1 MTPPTTTES
10 PRESPEPIP
19 PSNDSAKTPRD
30 AYAALRVRDFQFLI
44 LSRFLAS
51 LGEQMVGVAL
61 GWQIY
66 ERTHSTLALGY
77 IGLAEV
83 LPVIL
88 LALPAGHFSDRY
100 DRRKIALITKMGL
113 AACSLGFAALT
124 ILHDPI
130 WTFYLCI
137 VVVGMTRAFHSP
149 STSTLLPQVVPID
162 LYESAATWMS
172 NFWQLAAALG
182 PALGGAIIAVSRS
195 AVPVYVLDG
204 LFGMAFLVFISRIR
218 GKAPPRERAAPTLYS
233 LFEGVRFL
241 YNNKILFSVITLD
254 LFAVLLGGAV
264 TLLPVYAKDILK
276 VGPVG
281 LGWMRAAPALGAV
294 FMALSLAHL
303 PPLKN
308 AGRAMLL
315 AVAGFG
321 AATIVF
327 GYSTLFPLSL
337 LMLLLLGAFDN
348 ISVVVRS
355 TLMLIRVPDGMR
367 GRISAV
373 NNIFIG
379 ASNELGGFE
388 SGVAA
393 HFLGPVLAVA
403 LGGVGT
409 IVVVA
414 AVAAIWPELRQL
426 KSLKISIEED
436 LSTK

>member
-1 MTPPTTTES
+1 MP
-10 PRESPEPIP
+10 PEPTEME
-19 PSNDSAKTPRD
+19 TPRD
-30 AYAALRVRDFQFLI
+30 SYAALRLRDFQFLI
-44 LSRFLAS
+44 ISRFLAS

-61 GWQIY
+61 GWQLY
-66 ERTHSTLALGY
+66 ERTHSALALGY
-77 IGLAEV
+77 VGLAEV
-83 LPVIL
+83 VPVIL
-88 LALPAGHFSDRY
+88 LALPAGHVSDRY
-100 DRRKIALITKMGL
+100 DRRKIALITKSGL
-113 AACSLGFAALT
+113 AACSLAFAALSL
-124 ILHDPI
+124 IHSPV
-130 WTFYLCI
+130 WTFYVCI
-137 VVVGMTRAFHSP
+137 VAVGVMRAFHAP
-149 STSTLLPQVVPID
+149 STSTLLPQVVPSG
-162 LYESAATWMS
+162 LYESAAAWMS

-182 PALGGAIIAVSRS
+182 PALGGAIVAVTRS
-195 AVPVYVLDG
+195 ATPVYFLDA
-204 LFGMAFLVFISRIR
+204 LFGLSFLWFISRIR
-218 GKAPPRERAAPTLYS
+218 GRAIAGERAAPTIQS
-233 LFEGVRFL
+233 LTEGVRFL
-241 YNNKILFSVITLD
+241 YNNKILLSVITLD

-276 VGPVG
+276 VGPIG
-281 LGWMRAAPALGAV
+281 LGWMRAAPSLGAV

-308 AGRAMLL
+308 AGRAMLI

-327 GYSTLFPLSL
+327 GYSTSFPLSL

-355 TLMLIRVPDGMR
+355 TLMLLRVPDSMR

-373 NNIFIG
+373 NYIFIG

-409 IVVVA
+409 ILVVA
-414 AVAAIWPELRQL
+414 AVAAIWPELRHL
-426 KSLKISIEED
+426 KTMQAAKED
-436 LSTK
+436 

>member
-1 MTPPTTTES
+1 MS
-10 PRESPEPIP
+10 PPEPTE
-19 PSNDSAKTPRD
+19 TPRD
-30 AYAALRVRDFQFLI
+30 SYAALRIRDFQFLI

-66 ERTHSTLALGY
+66 ERTRSTLALGY
-77 IGLAEV
+77 VGLAEI
-83 LPVIL
+83 LPILL

-100 DRRKIALITKMGL
+100 NRRTIALITKAGL
-113 AACSLGFAALT
+113 AVCSLGFAALT
-124 ILHDPI
+124 IAHSPI
-130 WTFYLCI
+130 WTFYVCI
-137 VVVGMTRAFHSP
+137 VGVGVMRAFHAP

-162 LYESAATWMS
+162 LYESAAVWMS
-172 NFWQLAAALG
+172 NFWQLASAFG
-182 PALGGAIIAVSRS
+182 PALGGAIIAVSHS
-195 AVPVYVLDG
+195 ATPVYFLDG
-204 LFGMAFLVFISRIR
+204 LFGLAFLVFVGLIR
-218 GKAPPRERAAPTLYS
+218 GKPLERERAAPTFQS
-233 LFEGVRFL
+233 LTEGIRFL
-241 YNNKILFSVITLD
+241 YNNKILLSVITLD

-264 TLLPVYAKDILK
+264 TLLPVYAKDILR

-281 LGWMRAAPALGAV
+281 LGWLRAAPSIGAV
-294 FMALSLAHL
+294 CMALALAHL

-321 AATIVF
+321 IATIVF
-327 GYSTLFPLSL
+327 GYSTFFPLSL

-355 TLMLIRVPDGMR
+355 ALLLTRVPDAMR

-373 NNIFIG
+373 NYIFVG

-409 IVVVA
+409 VFVVA
-414 AVAAIWPELRQL
+414 AVAVLWPELRRL
-426 KSLKISIEED
+426 KSIKAPDEND
-436 LSTK
+436 LPTR

>member
-1 MTPPTTTES
+1 M
-10 PRESPEPIP
+10 
-19 PSNDSAKTPRD
+19 PSDPAETPRD
-30 AYAALRVRDFQFLI
+30 SYAALRLRDFQFLI

-77 IGLAEV
+77 VGLAEV

-100 DRRKIALITKMGL
+100 NRQRIALITKAGL
-113 AACSLGFAALT
+113 AACSLGFAALSFS
-124 ILHDPI
+124 HSPV
-130 WTFYLCI
+130 WMFYVCI
-137 VVVGMTRAFHSP
+137 VGVGVMRAFHAP

-162 LYESAATWMS
+162 LYESAAAWMS
-172 NFWQLAAALG
+172 NFWQLAAAIG
-182 PALGGAIIAVSRS
+182 PALGGAIVALSRS
-195 AVPVYVLDG
+195 ATPVYFLDAFFG
-204 LFGMAFLVFISRIR
+204 LLFFVFISQVR
-218 GKAPPRERAAPTLYS
+218 GKAPERERAAPTLES
-233 LFEGVRFL
+233 LTEGIRFL
-241 YNNKILFSVITLD
+241 YNNKILLSVITLD

-276 VGPVG
+276 VGPIG
-281 LGWMRAAPALGAV
+281 LGWMRAAPSLGAV

-303 PPLKN
+303 PPLRN

-321 AATIVF
+321 VATVIF
-327 GYSTLFPLSL
+327 GCSTSFPLSL

-355 TLMLIRVPDGMR
+355 ALMLVRVPDAMR

-373 NNIFIG
+373 NYIFIG

-393 HFLGPVLAVA
+393 HFLGPVNAVV

-409 IVVVA
+409 VIVVA
-414 AVAAIWPELRQL
+414 AVAAIWPELRRL
-426 KSLKISIEED
+426 KSLKISTEED
-436 LSTK
+436 

>member
-1 MTPPTTTES
+1 MPPTETTES
-10 PRESPEPIP
+10 PRESPEPNEP
-19 PSNDSAKTPRD
+19 PGDTKKAPRD
-30 AYAALRVRDFQFLI
+30 AYAPLRLRDFQFLI

-66 ERTHSTLALGY
+66 ERTHSTLALGCV
-77 IGLAEV
+77 GLAEV
-83 LPVIL
+83 LPVML
-88 LALPAGHFSDRY
+88 FALPGGHFSDRY
-100 DRRKIALITKMGL
+100 DRRKIALITKSGL
-113 AACSLGFAALT
+113 AACSLGFALLT
-124 ILHDPI
+124 LLHDPI

-137 VVVGMTRAFHSP
+137 VGVGVMRAFHSP
-149 STSTLLPQVVPID
+149 STSTLLPQVVPVD
-162 LYESAATWMS
+162 LYESAAAWMS
-172 NFWQLAAALG
+172 NFWQLASALG
-182 PALGGAIIAVSRS
+182 PALGGLIIALSRS
-195 AVPVYVLDG
+195 AVPIYVLDAV
-204 LFGMAFLVFISRIR
+204 FGMAFLIFITQIR
-218 GKAPPRERAAPTLYS
+218 GKAPERERAAATVKS

-294 FMALSLAHL
+294 CMALSLAHL

-321 AATIVF
+321 IATVVF
-327 GYSTLFPLSL
+327 GYSTFFPLSL

-355 TLMLIRVPDGMR
+355 TLMLVRVPDVMR

-409 IVVVA
+409 VLVVA
-414 AVAAIWPELRQL
+414 AVALIWPELRQL
-426 KSLKISIEED
+426 KSLKNPTEED